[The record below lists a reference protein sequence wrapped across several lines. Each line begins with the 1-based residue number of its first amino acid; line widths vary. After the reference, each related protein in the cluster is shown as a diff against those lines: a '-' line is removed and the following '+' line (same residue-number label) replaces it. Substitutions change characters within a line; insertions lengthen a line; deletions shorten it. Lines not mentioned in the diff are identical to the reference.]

1 MADRRTIAQ
10 HAAVAPAEPTP
21 PAVVGSV
28 HYPDSDGH
36 FLPESPRPARAIMN
50 VRFAFQH
57 HFGKVDDIALEGDM
71 FLYYERG
78 NPAASIAPN
87 IFVVR
92 DHDLGDRP
100 VYKLWEEGKP
110 PDFALEVISPS
121 SALRNAKKKR
131 ALYARLGIGEYFLF
145 QPDPRKRGRRLVGY
159 RLWGGSYEEVP
170 EEPDSALRSTT
181 LGVSLRVEG
190 TNLRVRSLESG
201 QDYAWIEESPRIV
214 ESLQARAEAAQDEAG
229 AAQARAEAAQARAEA
244 AQARAEAAHARAG
257 AAQARAEAEQAR
269 AEAEAEAR
277 QRAEARMAE
286 VEALLRKR
294 GDQGSQDR

>member
-201 QDYAWIEESPRIV
+201 QDYAWIEENRRIV
-214 ESLQARAEAAQDEAG
+214 EALQARSEPEAG
-229 AAQARAEAAQARAEA
+229 
-244 AQARAEAAHARAG
+244 
-257 AAQARAEAEQAR
+257 
-269 AEAEAEAR
+269 AR
-277 QRAEARMAE
+277 QRAEAHVAE
-286 VEALLRKR
+286 LEALLRQR
-294 GDQGSQDR
+294 GD